1 MSLKPVEIM
10 PGQSLRSVGN
20 TPAICVTKS
29 LSPEVDANLL
39 LLGCIDESAR
49 TVLCGDLPTIALLLG
64 VKLIQYWTNTGSPY
78 HVDAW
83 DLQNPPD
90 RAGTKVPPN
99 VTAVLWKPADLALI
113 KYSPIDLAQ
122 LVFGL
127 YLEMFQAEDWSKRFE
142 LLSLCNNG
150 MLLRKRNAYN
160 LYTRANFA
168 TILQH
173 IKNAEVTEWTDFIR
187 HLMIDHILKDKILH
201 VNGEHF

>member
-1 MSLKPVEIM
+1 VATFP
-10 PGQSLRSVGN
+10 QLRSSWV
-20 TPAICVTKS
+20 S
-29 LSPEVDANLL
+29 SQ
-39 LLGCIDESAR
+39 S
-49 TVLCGDLPTIALLLG
+49 
-64 VKLIQYWTNTGSPY
+64 NTGRIRVLLTMPMSGIY
-78 HVDAW
+78 KI
-83 DLQNPPD
+83 PPD

-99 VTAVLWKPADLALI
+99 VPAVLWKPADLALI
-113 KYSPIDLAQ
+113 KYSLIDLAQ

-150 MLLRKRNAYN
+150 MLFRKRNAYN

-168 TILQH
+168 TIVQH

-201 VNGEHF
+201 TNTEHF